1 MDVVQGGVEHG
12 GGGYTGY
19 VTMQIANYVIKL
31 ITSPR
36 LLDAACHEDIIG
48 YRGWT
53 LHSALE
59 RELFL
64 LNDCVINYIYGINEG
79 KWFNRGVGVVL

>member
-1 MDVVQGGVEHG
+1 MDVVQGGVEHS

-36 LLDAACHEDIIG
+36 LPRVTRILSDTEG
-48 YRGWT
+48 ELWT

-64 LNDCVINYIYGINEG
+64 LNDCVINYIYGINAG
-79 KWFNRGVGVVL
+79 KWFNRG